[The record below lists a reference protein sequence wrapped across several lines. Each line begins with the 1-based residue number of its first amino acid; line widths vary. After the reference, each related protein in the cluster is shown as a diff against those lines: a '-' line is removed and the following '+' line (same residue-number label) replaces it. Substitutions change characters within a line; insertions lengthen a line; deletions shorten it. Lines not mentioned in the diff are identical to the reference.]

1 MSAVID
7 FVKVVADKVAP
18 PRPTT
23 EVRRY
28 DAASK
33 TARMS
38 GWLTPAT
45 DANAAIIHTATIRN
59 RARDL
64 VRNNSW
70 AAKGVNVIVNNS
82 VGYGIRA
89 QLKAGSQLRTRQAQA
104 LWQRHMETSAIDADG
119 MLDFYGLQALAMRCL
134 VESGEV
140 LIRMRPRR
148 LEDNLPLP
156 FQIQIL
162 EPDLLADEDTL
173 TPETGNS
180 IHNGIEFDALGRR
193 VAYHLYRRH
202 PGDFSVNMLRW
213 MAETTRVPASEII
226 HLYRKDR
233 PGQDRGV
240 SWLAPAVRT
249 LYDLGLYDDGT
260 LKRVQLSA
268 LFAGFISSDDP
279 QAFGDELESE
289 LPDLQPGTMY
299 LLKPGQNVQFN
310 SPPPA
315 NDDPAFREWILRSV
329 ASGLGI
335 TYEALTGNLSTVNF
349 SSARM
354 GHHDMGRNIDAWQ
367 WNLFIPVFCGGV
379 FGWFKEMIGASPEYA
394 GFKIDDMS
402 VEWTPPARTVVD
414 PAKEWKALQTA
425 VRSGFISLPEAI
437 RSQGYDPD
445 SVLAEQAEYLA
456 KLDAAG
462 LKVES
467 DYRQDVPTPSGLPD
481 DNEEATDANP

>member
-1 MSAVID
+1 MSAVLD
-7 FVKVVADKVAP
+7 MAEWLTGKVAP
-18 PRPTT
+18 TRPP
-23 EVRRY
+23 ESRRY

-38 GWLTPAT
+38 GWMTPST
-45 DANAAIIHTATIRN
+45 DANAAINNPITIRN

-70 AAKGVNVIVNNS
+70 AAKGINVIVNNS

-104 LWQRHMETSAIDADG
+104 LWQQHMETSAIDADG

-140 LIRMRPRR
+140 LVRMRPRR
-148 LEDNLPLP
+148 VEDNLPLP

-162 EPDLLADEDTL
+162 EPDMLAGDEVVASS
-173 TPETGNS
+173 GNFV
-180 IHNGIEFDALGRR
+180 HNSIEFDSLGRR

-202 PGDFSVNMLRW
+202 PGDTSGNSLRW
-213 MAETTRVPASEII
+213 LAETTRVPASEII

-240 SWLAPAVRT
+240 SWLAPVIRT

-279 QAFGDELESE
+279 QAFGDELDDE

-299 LLKPGQNVQFN
+299 MLKPGQSVQFN

-379 FGWFKEMIGASPEYA
+379 FEWFKQMLTAT
-394 GFKIDDMS
+394 GFNAADLS

-437 RSQGYDPD
+437 RAQGYDPD
-445 SVLAEQAEYLA
+445 SVLTEQAEYLA

-462 LKVES
+462 VKVES
-467 DYRQDVPTPSGLPD
+467 DYRNDIPKPVAMPADS
-481 DNEEATDANP
+481 EEPEDANP

>member
-1 MSAVID
+1 MRAVANMAEWL
-7 FVKVVADKVAP
+7 ADKVAP
-18 PRPTT
+18 TRPP
-23 EVRRY
+23 EARRY

-38 GWLTPAT
+38 GWMTPAT
-45 DANAAIIHTATIRN
+45 DANAAINHPATIRN

-89 QLKAGSQLRTRQAQA
+89 QLKASSNLRTRQAQA
-104 LWQRHMETSAIDADG
+104 LWQQHMETSAIDADG
-119 MLDFYGLQALAMRCL
+119 MMDIYGLQALAMRCL

-148 LEDNLPLP
+148 LEDGLPLP

-162 EPDLLADEDTL
+162 EPDLLADDEVI
-173 TPETGNS
+173 ESNGNS
-180 IHNGIEFDALGRR
+180 VHNGIEFDALGRR

-202 PGDFSVNMLRW
+202 PGDFSNNMLRW
-213 MAETTRVPASEII
+213 MAEPTRVPASEII

-240 SWLAPAVRT
+240 SWLAPTVRT

-279 QAFGDELESE
+279 QGLGDELDTE

-299 LLKPGQNVQFN
+299 LLKSGQSVQFN

-335 TYEALTGNLSTVNF
+335 TYESLTGNLSTVNF

-379 FGWFKEMIGASPEYA
+379 FGWFKDMIAASPDYA
-394 GFKIDDMS
+394 GFKIDDLT

-425 VRSGFISLPEAI
+425 VRSGFMSLPEAI
-437 RSQGYDPD
+437 RSQGFDPD
-445 SVLAEQAEYLA
+445 AVLAEQAEYLA

-462 LKVES
+462 VIVES
-467 DYRQDVPTPSGLPD
+467 DYRFDATPKVTADS
-481 DNEEATDANP
+481 TDTTGDINAGN